1 MIDRCYRLITK
12 CYKYP
17 VTYTMTTKTLLRDS
31 GQALR
36 SGTIP
41 LDKYKDPRRRY
52 NYTYREGNY
61 I

>member
-1 MIDRCYRLITK
+1 MII
-12 CYKYP
+12 
-17 VTYTMTTKTLLRDS
+17 KTLSLDS